1 MEQQR
6 VQQLAQLVQQDLQA
20 LPDQKVILVQPEQKV
35 KQVRQVQRELEVL
48 DQRVTPEHKD
58 LRDLKV
64 MLEVLG
70 Q

>member
-1 MEQQR
+1 
-6 VQQLAQLVQQDLQA
+6 
-20 LPDQKVILVQPEQKV
+20 V

-48 DQRVTPEHKD
+48 DQRVTLEHKD

-64 MLEVLG
+64 MLVQRG

>member
-1 MEQQR
+1 
-6 VQQLAQLVQQDLQA
+6 VQQDLQD